1 VNAIVA
7 VARADFLERTR
18 TFGILIAVAALLEL
32 GYLFVPDRSAAYSTV
47 DLGGWRGIYDSA
59 WMGTINAVLTI
70 GFLPLFGFF
79 LIRPAQSRDAFYG
92 TYDIVAASPL
102 PRAIVA
108 LGKWSSNVALLIAFA
123 ALLVVAAVAMQ
134 LVRGED
140 RSIHLLAYLLPFAIV
155 TVPACAITAS
165 LAMAI
170 TAIPG
175 LRGIGGGIVWVFVWT
190 ALLAIPRQIAG
201 NGTTALDPLGTSL
214 LAASLFHGL
223 AAAEPHVNIGDNFK
237 IGFSFPGAKH
247 VFRFVAVAWSGT
259 AIAMRA
265 LWVLVAIAIAA
276 AVSSFALVR
285 ANPRARGRFA
295 ELPARLVA
303 LLPLPPLLRAELG
316 ATLGEAGPYWIAGM
330 VAVTIAALVVP
341 EVGLARIVSP
351 LVWIWPIG
359 PIAFATVMD
368 ARANCED
375 VLRATPTPSW
385 RRALA
390 RTTSCFLVAAVPV
403 AALGLRDGGAGLI
416 ALLPLAFAAAS
427 VGVALGALARSS
439 LPFEG
444 LVLLGWYLGAVNH
457 FPPLDPAN
465 ATRHPLATLAAC
477 VMTSIVALAIT
488 ARRIA

>member
-7 VARADFLERTR
+7 IARADLLERTR
-18 TFGILIAVAALLEL
+18 TFAILIVVAALLEL
-32 GYLFVPDRSAAYSTV
+32 GYLFVPDRSAAYSMV

-59 WMGTINAVLTI
+59 WMGTINAILTI
-70 GFLPLFGFF
+70 TFLSLVGFF
-79 LIRPAQSRDAFYG
+79 LIRPAQSRDAVYG

-102 PRAIVA
+102 PRTMVA
-108 LGKWSSNVALLIAFA
+108 LGKWTSNVALLVVFA
-123 ALLVVAAVAMQ
+123 ALLGVAAIAMQ

-140 RSIHLLAYLLPFAIV
+140 RSIDVLAYLLPFAIV
-155 TVPACAITAS
+155 TVPACAITAT

-175 LRGIGGGIVWVFVWT
+175 LRGIGGGIVWFFVWA
-190 ALLAIPRQIAG
+190 ALFVVPGQIAG
-201 NGTTALDPLGTSL
+201 NGTTALDPLGMTVLTASL
-214 LAASLFHGL
+214 LHGL
-223 AAAEPHVNIGDNFK
+223 AAAEPHVHIGNDFS
-237 IGFSFPGAKH
+237 IGFSEPSKH
-247 VFRFVAVAWSGT
+247 VFRFVGIPWSETTIAVRAIWS
-259 AIAMRA
+259 
-265 LWVLVAIAIAA
+265 LVAIAIAA

-285 ANPRARGRFA
+285 TNPRARGRFA

-303 LLPLPPLLRAELG
+303 LVPLPPLLRAELG
-316 ATLGEAGPYWIAGM
+316 ATLGEAGPYWLAGM
-330 VAVTIAALVVP
+330 VGVTIAALAVP
-341 EVGLARIVSP
+341 VAGLARVVSP

-368 ARANCED
+368 VRANCED

-403 AALGLRDGGAGLI
+403 AALALRDGGAGI
-416 ALLPLAFAAAS
+416 VALLPLAFAAAAF
-427 VGVALGALARSS
+427 GVALGALARSP

-444 LVLLGWYLGAVNH
+444 IVLLGWYVGAVNH
-457 FPPLDPAN
+457 VPALDPAS

-477 VMTSIVALAIT
+477 VTTSVVALAIT
-488 ARRIA
+488 AWRIA

>member
-7 VARADFLERTR
+7 IARADLLERTR
-18 TFGILIAVAALLEL
+18 TFGILIVVAALLEL

-47 DLGGWRGIYDSA
+47 NLGGWRGIYDSS
-59 WMGTINAVLTI
+59 WMGTTSAVLTMT
-70 GFLPLFGFF
+70 FLSLFGFF
-79 LIRPAQSRDAFYG
+79 LIRPAQSRDAIYG

-108 LGKWSSNVALLIAFA
+108 LGKWSSNVALLVAFA
-123 ALLVVAAVAMQ
+123 ALLVVAAIAMQ

-140 RSIHLLAYLLPFAIV
+140 RSIDLLAYLLPFAVV

-175 LRGIGGGIVWVFVWT
+175 LRGIGGGVVWFFVWT
-190 ALLAIPRQIAG
+190 ALFAIPQQIAG
-201 NGTTALDPLGTSL
+201 NGTTALDPLGTSVL
-214 LAASLFHGL
+214 TASLFHGL
-223 AAAEPHVNIGDNFK
+223 AAAEPHVKIGNDVE
-237 IGFSFPGAKH
+237 IGFSTMPSKH
-247 VFRFVAVAWSGT
+247 VFRFVGIPWNGAAIGVRAAWS
-259 AIAMRA
+259 
-265 LWVLVAIAIAA
+265 VVAIAIATA
-276 AVSSFALVR
+276 ISSFALVR
-285 ANPRARGRFA
+285 TSPRAGGRFA

-303 LLPLPPLLRAELG
+303 LVPLPPLLRAEVG
-316 ATLGEAGPYWIAGM
+316 ATLGEAGPYWLAGM
-330 VAVTIAALVVP
+330 IGVTIAALVTP
-341 EVGLARIVSP
+341 ADGLARIVAP

-368 ARANCED
+368 VRATCED

-390 RTTSCFLVAAVPV
+390 RSTSCFLVAAVPV
-403 AALGLRDGGAGLI
+403 AALALRDGGAGI
-416 ALLPLAFAAAS
+416 VALLPLAFAATS
-427 VGVALGALARSS
+427 VGVALGALARSP

-444 LVLLGWYLGAVNH
+444 VVLVGWYLGAVNH
-457 FPPLDPAN
+457 FPALDPAN

-477 VMTSIVALAIT
+477 VATSAVALAIT